1 MEFLMEWRWM
11 LAPLLACLIL
21 SITHV
26 YLGIHVVARK
36 VIFVDLAL
44 AQIAALGATYAT
56 TLGYDA
62 NLAGDDLVV
71 ALFSLAFTFAGA
83 GLFSIARMRKE
94 RVPQEAFIGIV
105 YAAAS
110 AAAVLILS
118 KSPTGGEELKH
129 MLVGDILLVSIP
141 TIIHDAILYSLVGI
155 FHIIFRR
162 RFLAISVDAEAA
174 QASGINIRIWDLL
187 FYMTFGV
194 LVTRSVAIAGVL
206 LVFSYLVIPAVIA
219 QMWSDTIK
227 GRLLI
232 GWTIALSASIVGIL
246 WSFASDYPTGPA
258 VVMTL
263 ASFLIVSGATYSI
276 KHSPAPGR
284 AAASVAIFLAIGVV
298 FFGTLSSFR
307 KGAAAESSNPVSVVD
322 RLLEELG
329 HDEPASQLDAI
340 SHLVGVEDKRI
351 IPALSTLLEK
361 TPSDQV
367 VEAVAKALGKTN
379 NPQAAPALRAALQK
393 DHDPFLKLT
402 LAEALVGLKDKAGY
416 NALLEMLKGDEP
428 VLLRSEAL
436 ELMKKEAGQDFG
448 YNPEKTAT
456 ENRAALE
463 KVAVWVE
470 NNAGK
475 K

>member
-1 MEFLMEWRWM
+1 MAFLLEWKWM

-62 NLAGDDLVV
+62 NVSGDGLVV

-141 TIIHDAILYSLVGI
+141 TIINDAILYSLVGV
-155 FHIIFRR
+155 FHIAFRR
-162 RFLAISVDAEAA
+162 RFLAISVDAEKA
-174 QASGINIRIWDLL
+174 QASGINIRVWDLL

-232 GWTIALSASIVGIL
+232 GWTVALSASVAGIL

-263 ASFLIVSGATYSI
+263 ASFLIVSGAAYSI
-276 KHSPAPGR
+276 RYSPAPAR
-284 AAASVAIFLAIGVV
+284 AALQVAIFLLIGVV
-298 FFGTLSSFR
+298 FFGTLSTFR
-307 KGAAAESSNPVSVVD
+307 KGASAESTAGLSIVD
-322 RLLEELG
+322 RLLEELN
-329 HDEPASQLDAI
+329 HDETASQLDAI
-340 SHLVGVEDKRI
+340 SHLDDVDDPRI
-351 IPALSTLLEK
+351 VPALTGLLGE
-361 TPSDQV
+361 TQSDQV
-367 VEAVAKALGKTN
+367 VENIAETLAKKKD
-379 NPQAAPALRAALQK
+379 PQAAPALRAALQK
-393 DHDPFLKLT
+393 DYDPFLKLS
-402 LAEALVGLKDKAGY
+402 LASALVELKDKAGF
-416 NALLEMLKGDEP
+416 AVLIDILKSDEP
-428 VLLRSEAL
+428 VLLRSQAL
-436 ELMKKEAGQDFG
+436 ETLKAKAGQDFG
-448 YNPEKTAT
+448 YNPEKTSA
-456 ENRAALE
+456 ENKAALDR
-463 KVAVWVE
+463 AIRWA
-470 NNAGK
+470 NANK
-475 K
+475 

>member
-1 MEFLMEWRWM
+1 M

-307 KGAAAESSNPVSVVD
+307 KGAAAESSSPVSVVD

-402 LAEALVGLKDKAGY
+402 LAEALLELKDKAGY
-416 NALLEMLKGDEP
+416 NALLEMLKGNEP

>member
-1 MEFLMEWRWM
+1 
-11 LAPLLACLIL
+11 
-21 SITHV
+21 
-26 YLGIHVVARK
+26 
-36 VIFVDLAL
+36 
-44 AQIAALGATYAT
+44 
-56 TLGYDA
+56 
-62 NLAGDDLVV
+62 
-71 ALFSLAFTFAGA
+71 
-83 GLFSIARMRKE
+83 
-94 RVPQEAFIGIV
+94 
-105 YAAAS
+105 
-110 AAAVLILS
+110 
-118 KSPTGGEELKH
+118 
-129 MLVGDILLVSIP
+129 
-141 TIIHDAILYSLVGI
+141 
-155 FHIIFRR
+155 
-162 RFLAISVDAEAA
+162 
-174 QASGINIRIWDLL
+174 
-187 FYMTFGV
+187 MTFGV

-232 GWTIALSASIVGIL
+232 GWTIALSASVVGIL

-307 KGAAAESSNPVSVVD
+307 KGAVAESSSPVSVVD

-367 VEAVAKALGKTN
+367 VEAVAKVLGQTN

-402 LAEALVGLKDKAGY
+402 LAEALLELKDKAGY

-436 ELMKKEAGQDFG
+436 ELMKKEAGQD
-448 YNPEKTAT
+448 
-456 ENRAALE
+456 L
-463 KVAVWVE
+463 
-470 NNAGK
+470 
-475 K
+475 

>member
-1 MEFLMEWRWM
+1 
-11 LAPLLACLIL
+11 
-21 SITHV
+21 
-26 YLGIHVVARK
+26 
-36 VIFVDLAL
+36 
-44 AQIAALGATYAT
+44 
-56 TLGYDA
+56 
-62 NLAGDDLVV
+62 
-71 ALFSLAFTFAGA
+71 
-83 GLFSIARMRKE
+83 
-94 RVPQEAFIGIV
+94 
-105 YAAAS
+105 
-110 AAAVLILS
+110 
-118 KSPTGGEELKH
+118 
-129 MLVGDILLVSIP
+129 
-141 TIIHDAILYSLVGI
+141 
-155 FHIIFRR
+155 
-162 RFLAISVDAEAA
+162 
-174 QASGINIRIWDLL
+174 
-187 FYMTFGV
+187 
-194 LVTRSVAIAGVL
+194 VTRSVAIAGVL

-307 KGAAAESSNPVSVVD
+307 KGAAAESSSPVSVVD

-367 VEAVAKALGKTN
+367 VEAVAKALGQTN

-402 LAEALVGLKDKAGY
+402 LAEALLELKDKAGY

-470 NNAGK
+470 SKAGK

>member
-232 GWTIALSASIVGIL
+232 GWTIALSASVVGIL

-307 KGAAAESSNPVSVVD
+307 KGAAAESSSPVSVVD

-402 LAEALVGLKDKAGY
+402 LAEALLELKDKAGY

-470 NNAGK
+470 SKAGK

>member
-1 MEFLMEWRWM
+1 MAFLLEWKWM

-62 NLAGDDLVV
+62 NLPGDGLVV

-141 TIIHDAILYSLVGI
+141 TIINDAILYSLVGI
-155 FHIIFRR
+155 FHIAFRK
-162 RFLAISVDAEAA
+162 RFLAISVDSEAA
-174 QASGINIRIWDLL
+174 QAAGINIRVWDLL

-232 GWTIALSASIVGIL
+232 GWTVALSASVTGIL

-276 KHSPAPGR
+276 WHSPARGR
-284 AAASVAIFLAIGVV
+284 AAAHVAIFLAIGAV
-298 FFGTLSSFR
+298 FFGALSSFK
-307 KGAAAESSNPVSVVD
+307 KGTAIEATAGPSVVD
-322 RLLEELG
+322 
-329 HDEPASQLDAI
+329 
-340 SHLVGVEDKRI
+340 
-351 IPALSTLLEK
+351 
-361 TPSDQV
+361 
-367 VEAVAKALGKTN
+367 
-379 NPQAAPALRAALQK
+379 
-393 DHDPFLKLT
+393 
-402 LAEALVGLKDKAGY
+402 
-416 NALLEMLKGDEP
+416 
-428 VLLRSEAL
+428 
-436 ELMKKEAGQDFG
+436 
-448 YNPEKTAT
+448 
-456 ENRAALE
+456 
-463 KVAVWVE
+463 
-470 NNAGK
+470 
-475 K
+475 

>member
-1 MEFLMEWRWM
+1 MEFLLEWRWM

-62 NLAGDDLVV
+62 NLPGDDLVV

-129 MLVGDILLVSIP
+129 MLVGDILLVSVP
-141 TIIHDAILYSLVGI
+141 TIINDAILYSLVGV
-155 FHIIFRR
+155 FHIMFRR
-162 RFLAISVDAEAA
+162 RFLAISMNAESA
-174 QASGINIRIWDLL
+174 QASGINIRVWDLL

-232 GWTIALSASIVGIL
+232 GWSIALSASVAGIL

-276 KHSPAPGR
+276 RHAPAPGR
-284 AAASVAIFLAIGVV
+284 AAVHVAIFLLIGIV

-307 KGAAAESSNPVSVVD
+307 KGGTLEATTDSVTD
-322 RLLEELG
+322 RLLAELN

-340 SHLVGVEDKRI
+340 WHLRDIEDKRI
-351 IPALSTLLEK
+351 VPALSVLLAQTK
-361 TPSDQV
+361 SDQII
-367 VEAVAKALGKTN
+367 EAIVDALGKKGD
-379 NPQAAPALRAALQK
+379 PQAGPALRAALQK
-393 DHDPFLKLT
+393 DYDPFLKLT
-402 LAEALVGLKDKAGY
+402 IVNALIKVKDKSAY
-416 NALLEMLKGDEP
+416 AALLDILKKDEP
-428 VLLRSEAL
+428 VLLRSQAL
-436 ELMKKEAGQDFG
+436 ELLKAEAGEDFG
-448 YNPEKTAT
+448 YNPEKTPA
-456 ENRAALE
+456 ENKVALDRAAT
-463 KVAVWVE
+463 WVKTKA
-470 NNAGK
+470 NTR
-475 K
+475 

>member
-1 MEFLMEWRWM
+1 M
-11 LAPLLACLIL
+11 LAPLLACFIL

-56 TLGYDA
+56 TLGYDS
-62 NLAGDDLVV
+62 NLPGDDLVV

-141 TIIHDAILYSLVGI
+141 TIINDAILYSLVGV
-155 FHIIFRR
+155 FHIMFRR
-162 RFLAISVDAEAA
+162 RFLAISVNSEAA
-174 QASGINIRIWDLL
+174 QASGINIRVWDLL

-227 GRLLI
+227 GRLMI
-232 GWTIALSASIVGIL
+232 GWTVALGASVTGIL

-276 KHSPAPGR
+276 RHAQERLR
-284 AAASVAIFLAIGVV
+284 AAVHVAIFLAIGLV

-307 KGAAAESSNPVSVVD
+307 KGGTTEATTDSVAD
-322 RLLEELG
+322 RLLAELN

-340 SHLVGVEDKRI
+340 WHLRDMDDKRI
-351 IPALSTLLEK
+351 VPALSVLLAQTK
-361 TPSDQV
+361 SDQII
-367 VEAVAKALGKTN
+367 EATADALGKKGD
-379 NPQAAPALRAALQK
+379 PQAGPALRAALQK
-393 DHDPFLKLT
+393 DYDPFLKLT
-402 LAEALVGLKDKAGY
+402 IVSALVKVKDKSGY
-416 NALLEMLKGDEP
+416 TALLDILKKDEP
-428 VLLRSEAL
+428 VLLRSQAL
-436 ELMKKEAGQDFG
+436 ELLKAEAGEDFG
-448 YNPEKTAT
+448 YNPEKSPA
-456 ENRAALE
+456 ENRAALDR
-463 KVAVWVE
+463 AAAWV
-470 NNAGK
+470 K
-475 K
+475 TKTSSK

>member
-307 KGAAAESSNPVSVVD
+307 KGAAAESSSPVSVVD

-402 LAEALVGLKDKAGY
+402 LAEALLELKDKAGY

-470 NNAGK
+470 SKAGK

>member
-1 MEFLMEWRWM
+1 MEFLTEWRWM

-56 TLGYDA
+56 TLGYDPH
-62 NLAGDDLVV
+62 LPGDDLVV

-141 TIIHDAILYSLVGI
+141 TIINDAILYSLVGV
-155 FHIIFRR
+155 FHIAFRR

-174 QASGINIRIWDLL
+174 HASGINIRIWDLL

-232 GWTIALSASIVGIL
+232 GWTIALSASVTGIL

-258 VVMTL
+258 VVITL
-263 ASFLIVSGATYSI
+263 GAFLIASGAAYSI
-276 KHSPAPGR
+276 WYSAAPGR
-284 AAASVAIFLAIGVV
+284 AAVNVAIFLAIGVV
-298 FFGTLSSFR
+298 FFGTLSSFK
-307 KGAAAESSNPVSVVD
+307 KGVAIEANAGASVVD
-322 RLLEELG
+322 RLLEELN
-329 HDEPASQLDAI
+329 HDEANQLDAI
-340 SHLVGVEDKRI
+340 SHLTDANDKRI
-351 IPALSTLLEK
+351 VPALADLLARTK
-361 TPSDQV
+361 SDQV
-367 VEAVAKALGKTN
+367 VETLAEAFGKIGD
-379 NPQAAPALRAALQK
+379 PRSAPALRAALEK
-393 DHDPFLKLT
+393 DHDPFLKLS
-402 LAEALVGLKDKAGY
+402 LAGALVKLKDKAGFA
-416 NALLEMLKGDEP
+416 ALLEILKQDESP
-428 VLLRSEAL
+428 LLRSQAF
-436 ELMKKEAGQDFG
+436 ELLKMSSGKDFG
-448 YNPEKTAT
+448 YDPEKPAA
-456 ENRAALE
+456 ENRTSLE
-463 KVAVWVE
+463 RVAEWI
-470 NNAGK
+470 K
-475 K
+475 TLK

>member
-62 NLAGDDLVV
+62 NLPGDDLVV

-141 TIIHDAILYSLVGI
+141 TIIHDAILYSLVGV
-155 FHIIFRR
+155 FHIAFRR

-232 GWTIALSASIVGIL
+232 GWTVALSASVAGIL

-276 KHSPAPGR
+276 RHSPAPGR
-284 AAASVAIFLAIGVV
+284 AAANVAIFLAIGVV

-307 KGAAAESSNPVSVVD
+307 KGAAAESSSGVSVVD
-322 RLLEELG
+322 RLLEELS
-329 HDEPASQLDAI
+329 HDETANQLDAI

-351 IPALSTLLEK
+351 IPALSALLEK

-367 VEAVAKALGKTN
+367 VEAIAKALGQTN

-402 LAEALVGLKDKAGY
+402 LAEALVKLKDKAGY
-416 NALLEMLKGDEP
+416 EALLEMLKGDEP

-436 ELMKKEAGQDFG
+436 ELVKKEAGQDFG
-448 YNPEKTAT
+448 YNPEKTPA
-456 ENRAALE
+456 ENKAALE
-463 KVAVWVE
+463 RIAMWMVAK
-470 NNAGK
+470 AARK
-475 K
+475 

>member
-1 MEFLMEWRWM
+1 MAFLMEWRWM

-62 NLAGDDLVV
+62 NVAGDSLVV

-129 MLVGDILLVSIP
+129 MLVGDILLVSMS
-141 TIIHDAILYSLVGI
+141 TIINDAILYSLVGV
-155 FHIIFRR
+155 FHVAFRR

-174 QASGINIRIWDLL
+174 QASGINIRVWDLL

-227 GRLLI
+227 GRLFV
-232 GWTIALSASIVGIL
+232 GWTVAVSASIAGIL

-263 ASFLIVSGATYSI
+263 ASFLIVSGAAYSI
-276 KHSPAPGR
+276 LNSPAKAR
-284 AAASVAIFLAIGVV
+284 AAAHVTLLLGLGVA
-298 FFGTLSSFR
+298 FFGTLSTFR
-307 KGAAAESSNPVSVVD
+307 KGDVSGQGAGISIVD
-322 RLLEELG
+322 RLLEELS
-329 HDEPASQLDAI
+329 HEETANQLDAI
-340 SHLVGVEDKRI
+340 SHLGDVDDPRI
-351 IPALSTLLEK
+351 VPALTALLGK
-361 TPSDQV
+361 TTSDQV
-367 VEAVAKALGKTN
+367 VEDIAETLARKKD
-379 NPQAAPALRAALQK
+379 PQAAPALRAALLK
-393 DHDPFLKLT
+393 DHDAFLKLT
-402 LAEALVGLKDKAGY
+402 LADALVQLKDKAGY
-416 NALLEMLKGDEP
+416 EVLLDILGSDEP
-428 VLLRSEAL
+428 ALLRSEAL
-436 ELMKKEAGQDFG
+436 ERLKTEAGGDFG
-448 YNPEKTAT
+448 YDPEKTPA
-456 ENRAALE
+456 ENKAALDRAA
-463 KVAVWVE
+463 AWV
-470 NNAGK
+470 NAQRP
-475 K
+475 